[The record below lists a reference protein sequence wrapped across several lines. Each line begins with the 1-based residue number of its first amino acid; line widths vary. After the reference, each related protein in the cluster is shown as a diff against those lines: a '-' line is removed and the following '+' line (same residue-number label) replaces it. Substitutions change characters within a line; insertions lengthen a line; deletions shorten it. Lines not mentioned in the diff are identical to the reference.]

1 MLAAGGRV
9 RLAPRPVPGAHTGA
23 MGSSGGPGPGR
34 RRRLAVLGALAVV
47 VVAVAAVLWTRRDDG
62 SDTAT
67 EPPEPAEEGVLP
79 LLGTTGEVPQRAAL
93 AVKVD
98 ATAHGR
104 PQVGLLAADV
114 VFEEVV
120 EGGLTRLLAVY
131 HSTDPE
137 TVGPVRSARSTD
149 LFLLAELG
157 RPLFAWSGANPTFA
171 AAVEAADL
179 IDVGVAAA
187 PDAYE
192 RSDERRAP
200 YNLFA
205 APAELR
211 AAAEGE
217 AGAATPPRALF
228 TYPPEGEPLA
238 GPGVEPAAGFTTTGA
253 GGLATENTWEWDEDA
268 GAWVRTQDGT
278 PHVDGDGDR
287 VQATN
292 VLVRFTT
299 YRDSGQRDVTGAV
312 VPEAEPVGEGDAW
325 LFSDGSVLRGRWQKP
340 AEDAP
345 TTFTTADG
353 APMALAPG
361 TTWVEVLPP
370 GTGDVV
376 R

>member
-137 TVGPVRSARSTD
+137 TVGPRALGPLDRPVPAGRAGTAAVRLVGSQPD
-149 LFLLAELG
+149 LRRRGRGG
-157 RPLFAWSGANPTFA
+157 RP
-171 AAVEAADL
+171 D
-179 IDVGVAAA
+179 
-187 PDAYE
+187 
-192 RSDERRAP
+192 RRRRRRGP
-200 YNLFA
+200 G
-205 APAELR
+205 R
-211 AAAEGE
+211 
-217 AGAATPPRALF
+217 PRALRR
-228 TYPPEGEPLA
+228 
-238 GPGVEPAAGFTTTGA
+238 AAGALQPLRRA
-253 GGLATENTWEWDEDA
+253 GRAA
-268 GAWVRTQDGT
+268 GR
-278 PHVDGDGDR
+278 R
-287 VQATN
+287 
-292 VLVRFTT
+292 
-299 YRDSGQRDVTGAV
+299 
-312 VPEAEPVGEGDAW
+312 
-325 LFSDGSVLRGRWQKP
+325 RGRGGGGDP
-340 AEDAP
+340 
-345 TTFTTADG
+345 
-353 APMALAPG
+353 APG
-361 TTWVEVLPP
+361 E
-370 GTGDVV
+370 
-376 R
+376 

>member
-1 MLAAGGRV
+1 
-9 RLAPRPVPGAHTGA
+9 
-23 MGSSGGPGPGR
+23 MGSSAGPGPAGR
-34 RRRLAVLGALAVV
+34 RRVAVLAALALVV
-47 VVAVAAVLWTRRDDG
+47 LAVAAVLWARRDDG
-62 SDTAT
+62 SGTAT
-67 EPPEPAEEGVLP
+67 EPAEEGVLP

-98 ATAHGR
+98 TTAHGR

-120 EGGLTRLLAVY
+120 EGGLTRLLAVF
-131 HSTDPE
+131 HSADPD

-179 IDVGVAAA
+179 IDVGVAAV

-200 YNLFA
+200 YDLFA

-217 AGAATPPRALF
+217 EGATTPPRALF
-228 TYPPEGEPLA
+228 AYRPEDEPLA
-238 GPGVEPAAGFTTTGA
+238 GPDVEPVTGFTTAGGA
-253 GGLATENTWEWDEDA
+253 GVSTEITWEWDEGA
-268 GAWVRTQDGT
+268 GAWARTQDGT
-278 PHVDGDGDR
+278 PHVDADGDR
-287 VQATN
+287 VLATN

-340 AEDAP
+340 SEDAP
-345 TTFTTADG
+345 TTFTTAAG
-353 APMALAPG
+353 APMALTPG

-370 GTGDVV
+370 GAGDVL